1 MEGPVL
7 FFLGRG
13 CLLLEAKQTSA
24 RNWRGIVKREH
35 GGKSETALTVL
46 GMRGPAE
53 LAVFQ
58 QRRSSADTRRDGL

>member
-35 GGKSETALTVL
+35 GGKSETALIPIALSCPQNRT
-46 GMRGPAE
+46 A
-53 LAVFQ
+53 
-58 QRRSSADTRRDGL
+58 RRVGSKTRL